1 MMWVTG
7 LLWRILGGG
16 CNTIARLVFKDA
28 SSCCV
33 EMGQVREQAG
43 RPLERRYRSPGS
55 TVVMVLGQSEGSD
68 DGQRGGLGS
77 YFEGSQSSLL
87 TAWGAQRHQG

>member
-7 LLWRILGGG
+7 LRWRILGGG

-43 RPLERRYRSPGS
+43 RPLERCYRSPGS

-68 DGQRGGLGS
+68 DGQRGDLAHI
-77 YFEGSQSSLL
+77 LR
-87 TAWGAQRHQG
+87 GAKAAC